1 MGLFDNRPAQQRRK
15 LGARMCVG
23 SEVLGVAGCI
33 AVVVLLPSVLTAVY
47 MTGFAALYSGYNL
60 FLWRSIDSQTR
71 ELRRESSPTS

>member
-1 MGLFDNRPAQQRRK
+1 
-15 LGARMCVG
+15 
-23 SEVLGVAGCI
+23 
-33 AVVVLLPSVLTAVY
+33 VY